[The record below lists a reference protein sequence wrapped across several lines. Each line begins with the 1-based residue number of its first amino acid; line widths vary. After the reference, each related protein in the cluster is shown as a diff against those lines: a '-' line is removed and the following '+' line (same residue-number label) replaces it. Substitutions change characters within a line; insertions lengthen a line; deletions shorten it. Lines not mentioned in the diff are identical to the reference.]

1 LVDTVI
7 SIFIDYLSYALMIIF
22 YDNLLDSLKEVVDV
36 EATHSNIEK
45 WIKRTRKISL
55 TKA

>member
-1 LVDTVI
+1 
-7 SIFIDYLSYALMIIF
+7 MIIF

-45 WIKRTRKISL
+45 GIKRTRKISL